1 MNDLYFK
8 YCGEYPKNECNDSG
22 YGIYINYKYM
32 EKHNIGNYVKFQSW
46 NGESSGKSSQLFYTL
61 LNLEY
66 ELLKEQAR
74 RDFLFQ
80 NKKRKRTVK
89 RELFNFRQSLLLE
102 K

>member
-46 NGESSGKSSQLFYTL
+46 NGE
-61 LNLEY
+61 
-66 ELLKEQAR
+66 
-74 RDFLFQ
+74 
-80 NKKRKRTVK
+80 
-89 RELFNFRQSLLLE
+89 
-102 K
+102 